1 MKKKNIIIIV
11 VIAVALLLIIG
22 GIIFVSSGEKE
33 PKEIKEN
40 RDYKTVVENAP
51 TTEGEMSSVEQVQES
66 FEEDAK
72 DIGFEKAECKDG
84 NCLATNKGYT
94 NADQEDVIN
103 VAKDEY
109 GDPTMV
115 VVMHFH
121 KNDCTADNVY
131 TKLNAASNN
140 YFGTKVSKEDIQ
152 KMINDMESAS
162 DKYGSIL
169 LTSGEY
175 TLDLSIQY
183 VDGTDFRIV
192 KYRVLTTKLYNEY
205 QGA

>member
-1 MKKKNIIIIV
+1 MKNKKLILIIV
-11 VIAVALLLIIG
+11 IAIALLLIIG
-22 GIIFVSSGEKE
+22 GIIFFI
-33 PKEIKEN
+33 PKEKTPKPVKEN

-51 TTEGEMSSVEQVQES
+51 TTEGEMSSVEDVQET

-94 NADQEDVIN
+94 NAEQEDVMN
-103 VAKDEY
+103 VSKDQY

-121 KNDCTADNVY
+121 KNDCTAYNIY

-140 YFGTKVSKEDIQ
+140 YFGSKVTEGQVQSILDE
-152 KMINDMESAS
+152 MESSS
-162 DKYGSIL
+162 DKFGQSIF
-169 LTSGEY
+169 TSGEY
-175 TLDLSIQY
+175 TMDLSIQY

>member
-1 MKKKNIIIIV
+1 MKNKKLILIIV
-11 VIAVALLLIIG
+11 IAIALLLIIG
-22 GIIFVSSGEKE
+22 GIVFFIPKE
-33 PKEIKEN
+33 NKPKEIKEN

-51 TTEGEMSSVEQVQES
+51 TTEGEMSSVEEVQES

-94 NADQEDVIN
+94 NTDEEDAIN
-103 VAKDEY
+103 VAKDQY

-115 VVMHFH
+115 VVLNFH
-121 KNDCTADNVY
+121 KNDCTAKNVY
-131 TKLNAASNN
+131 TKLNAVSNN
-140 YFGTKVSKEDIQ
+140 YFGTKVTE
-152 KMINDMESAS
+152 NDVQSILDEMESAS
-162 DKYGSIL
+162 DKFGQTIF
-169 LTSGEY
+169 TSGEY
-175 TLDLSIQY
+175 TMDLSIQY
-183 VDGTDFRIV
+183 VEGTDFRVV

>member
-1 MKKKNIIIIV
+1 MIT
-11 VIAVALLLIIG
+11 IAVFFLL
-22 GIIFVSSGEKE
+22 
-33 PKEIKEN
+33 
-40 RDYKTVVENAP
+40 TVNWNL
-51 TTEGEMSSVEQVQES
+51 TS
-66 FEEDAK
+66 F
-72 DIGFEKAECKDG
+72 
-84 NCLATNKGYT
+84 
-94 NADQEDVIN
+94 
-103 VAKDEY
+103 DEY
-109 GDPTMV
+109 RL
-115 VVMHFH
+115 FSY
-121 KNDCTADNVY
+121 TADNVY

-183 VDGTDFRIV
+183 VEGTDFRIV

>member
-1 MKKKNIIIIV
+1 MKNKKILIIIIIV
-11 VIAVALLLIIG
+11 IALLLIIE
-22 GIIFVSSGEKE
+22 GIIFFIPKGSK
-33 PKEIKEN
+33 PKEIKED
-40 RDYKTVVENAP
+40 REYKTVVENAP

-94 NADQEDVIN
+94 NAEQEDVIN
-103 VAKDEY
+103 VAKDEN

-121 KNDCTADNVY
+121 KNDCNADNIY

-140 YFGTKVSKEDIQ
+140 YFGTKVSKDDIQ
-152 KMINDMESAS
+152 KMINNMESDS
-162 DKYGSIL
+162 DHYGSII

-205 QGA
+205 GGV